1 MLYSDVVIIG
11 GGLSGV
17 GMGCQLQRQLQLTD
31 YVIYDRA
38 AELGGAW
45 AANKCIFSRVSV
57 PHIATKLCLLDHRLR
72 LIEQHRPWLRSGH
85 TWSPLFIFLVSKPR
99 IFVRFPQAGRNTRLH
114 SQGSLCIWCFPTCEV
129 EN

>member
-17 GMGCQLQRQLQLTD
+17 GMGCQLQRQLQSTD

-45 AANKCIFSRVSV
+45 AANKCNSLLFFIFSFRR
-57 PHIATKLCLLDHRLR
+57 PHAAAKYPLCSD
-72 LIEQHRPWLRSGH
+72 
-85 TWSPLFIFLVSKPR
+85 
-99 IFVRFPQAGRNTRLH
+99 
-114 SQGSLCIWCFPTCEV
+114 
-129 EN
+129 